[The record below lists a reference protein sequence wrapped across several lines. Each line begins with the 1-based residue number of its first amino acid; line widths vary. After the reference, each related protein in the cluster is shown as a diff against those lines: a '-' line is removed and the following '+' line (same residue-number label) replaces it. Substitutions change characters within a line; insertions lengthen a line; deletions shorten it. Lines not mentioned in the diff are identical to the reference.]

1 MVIFEGIW
9 MMVDRYVLVKQQRP
23 FFQANTSVKR
33 KLAVWINIPELPIQ
47 LYKDEIIG
55 RVGFTLGVMFKIDQ
69 VTSIYFLGQFAR
81 ICIEIDLD
89 KLLQP
94 KIIARGYL
102 LNLQYE
108 NLYLICFKCDKYG
121 YKDNAF
127 KRQLRRVQQ

>member
-1 MVIFEGIW
+1 MTRTSPRKDHSW
-9 MMVDRYVLVKQQRP
+9 LQYL
-23 FFQANTSVKR
+23 ANTSVKR

-89 KLLQP
+89 KLL
-94 KIIARGYL
+94 
-102 LNLQYE
+102 
-108 NLYLICFKCDKYG
+108 
-121 YKDNAF
+121 
-127 KRQLRRVQQ
+127 